1 MNYRDPELRDRLAS
15 EYAIGTLSGL
25 ARQRFESLMR
35 DDQELADL
43 VQTWQERLQPLAD
56 AVPPMAPS
64 EHLLRNIEQR
74 LGFELSTSELS
85 TPAPARA
92 AVSAVAPSSPAPAA
106 ANSRKRQAE
115 PTPVPGFW
123 QRLFAPIPVGALAM
137 GLALGMIVPR
147 MLVMLSGETAQ
158 QALLPASYVGVL
170 ADANGRHGMAI
181 SSLRHGR
188 SVDVKQLQAVEI
200 APGQVLYLWGI
211 HKSGAAR
218 PIAPLPNQK
227 FATAT
232 LPDTSERLFADIVE
246 LAVSAEPIGQ
256 TPSQPSGAFLF
267 RGLCGKFWR

>member
-1 MNYRDPELRDRLAS
+1 MNYREPALRDRLAS

-35 DDQELADL
+35 DDQELAEL

-64 EHLLRNIEQR
+64 EHLLRDIEQR
-74 LGFELSTSELS
+74 LGFEIVT
-85 TPAPARA
+85 
-92 AVSAVAPSSPAPAA
+92 PAA
-106 ANSRKRQAE
+106 ATPAAKPDVPALPAAAVVKPRKRQAE

-123 QRLFAPIPVGALAM
+123 QRLFAPIPIGALAM

-170 ADANGRHGMAI
+170 ADAQGRHGMAI
-181 SSLRHGR
+181 SSLRHGN
-188 SVDVKQLQAVEI
+188 SVDVKQLQAIEI
-200 APGQVLYLWGI
+200 APDQVLYLWGI
-211 HKSGAAR
+211 DKSGVAR
-218 PIAPLPNQK
+218 PVTTLPNQK

-232 LPDTSERLFADIVE
+232 LPDTSERLFADIIE
-246 LAVSAEPIGQ
+246 LAVSAEPAGQ
-256 TPSQPSGAFLF
+256 TPTQPSGAFLF